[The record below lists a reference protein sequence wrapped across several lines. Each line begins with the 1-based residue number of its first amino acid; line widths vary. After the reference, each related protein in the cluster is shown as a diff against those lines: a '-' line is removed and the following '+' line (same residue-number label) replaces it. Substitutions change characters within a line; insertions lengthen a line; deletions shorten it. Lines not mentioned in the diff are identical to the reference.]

1 MLTAAVLLA
10 ALALAV
16 ALAVLAW
23 ALVRAADRADPVDP
37 VDQAYQSLPAGRPEL
52 LVDTDTGGHDRY
64 PHMADNIRD
73 IVLAYC
79 EDMWQHTTEDKR

>member
-23 ALVRAADRADPVDP
+23 ALVRAADRADPVD
-37 VDQAYQSLPAGRPEL
+37 QAYQSLPAGRPEL
-52 LVDTDTGGHDRY
+52 PVDTDTGSHDRY